1 MKQLVELLLE
11 LGPTIAAA
19 IAMGIFIY
27 IIIKY
32 ILSSVVGQ
40 AKTLHSII
48 TQLENRVET
57 MNNDMIKIDL
67 LVSESL
73 DLRPDIDRVA
83 RNENFIEDGKID
95 SRRD

>member
-57 MNNDMIKIDL
+57 MNNDMIK
-67 LVSESL
+67 L
-73 DLRPDIDRVA
+73 DIQISHALNLKPDEKRISRA
-83 RNENFIEDGKID
+83 DGKKD
-95 SRRD
+95 ARRD